1 MSGDEDILE
10 ELVEVIASRRD
21 ASPDDSYTAALLAS
35 EDRVL
40 EKVGEETTELLLAA
54 KNDDAD
60 EIVAECADL
69 FYHVLVLLE
78 HHDVEFEA
86 VAAALRERRG

>member
-1 MSGDEDILE
+1 MSGDEDVLA

-21 ASPDDSYTAALLAS
+21 ASPETSYTAALFAS

-54 KNDDAD
+54 KDDD
-60 EIVAECADL
+60 PDRIVAECADL

-78 HHDVEFEA
+78 HHDVDFAA
-86 VAAALRERRG
+86 VEAALRDRRD